1 MGNSQSNEISEEYT
15 KYIEEQKKIIESQ
28 QNQINRLTK
37 LNTRETPKQTSPKKP
52 QKKTMTNDEKLEFI
66 LKLFELDKNYDEHSL
81 KKGYLKLALKYHP
94 DKGGD
99 AENFKKITQAYQ
111 FLLKKLGE
119 KDSRKSHNDLKTEN
133 EEFLRNQMS
142 DNRHNVNLADK
153 FDTNVFNKIYEEN
166 RLENN
171 FDNGYGKWI
180 EENPVTSDKIERG
193 DVSKNNFHQKFQE
206 KKKKQM
212 KGEIVRYEEPQVSI
226 SFRGKD
232 SLVTLGDGKIDD
244 FSGESSSGL
253 KYRDYRDAYSNSHL
267 IDVSSVDI
275 SHRSKTILQ
284 ANSERKNVSYEMSQE
299 DLEKQKKIQL
309 MEEKREEER
318 IRRLQK
324 YDQRAFSTYD
334 AIHQRMLGGR

>member
-37 LNTRETPKQTSPKKP
+37 LNSREIPKKTPPPNKP
-52 QKKTMTNDEKLEFI
+52 QKKQMTNDEKIEFI
-66 LKLFELDKNYDEHSL
+66 LKLFELDKNYDENIL
-81 KKGYLKLALKYHP
+81 KKGYLKLALKHHP

-99 AENFKKITQAYQ
+99 AENFRKITQAYQ

-133 EEFLRNQMS
+133 EEFMRNQMS
-142 DNRHNVNLADK
+142 DNRQNVNLSDK
-153 FDTNVFNKIYEEN
+153 FDSNVFNKIYEEN
-166 RLENN
+166 RQESN
-171 FDNGYGKWI
+171 FDTGYGKWI
-180 EENPVTSDKIERG
+180 EENQVTSDKIERG
-193 DVSKNNFHQKFQE
+193 DVSKSNFHQKFQE
-206 KKKKQM
+206 QKKKQM
-212 KGEIVRYEEPQVSI
+212 KGDIVRYEEPQVSI

-232 SLVTLGDGKIDD
+232 SLVTLGDGKVED

-253 KYRDYRDAYSNSHL
+253 QYRDYRDAFSNSHL

-275 SHRSKTILQ
+275 SHRSKTIRQ
-284 ANSERKNVSYEMSQE
+284 ANTERKNISYEMSQE
-299 DLEKQKKIQL
+299 DLEKQKKIQI

-318 IRRLQK
+318 IKRLQQS
-324 YDQRAFSTYD
+324 DQRAFSTYD
-334 AIHQRMLGGR
+334 AIHQRMLGR

>member
-28 QNQINRLTK
+28 QNQINRLAR
-37 LNTRETPKQTSPKKP
+37 LNTRETPKQTVTKKP
-52 QKKTMTNDEKLEFI
+52 HKKQMKNDEKIDFI
-66 LKLFELDKNYDEHSL
+66 LKLFELDKNYDENSL
-81 KKGYLKLALKYHP
+81 KKGYLKLALKHHP

-99 AENFKKITQAYQ
+99 DENFRKITQAYQ

-119 KDSRKSHNDLKTEN
+119 KDSLKSHNDLKTEN
-133 EEFLRNQMS
+133 EEFTRNQMS
-142 DNRHNVNLADK
+142 DNRKNVNLSDK
-153 FDTNVFNKIYEEN
+153 FDRNVFNKIYEEN
-166 RLENN
+166 RQENN
-171 FDNGYGKWI
+171 FDSGYEKWI
-180 EENPVTSDKIERG
+180 EENKLTSDKIERG

-212 KGEIVRYEEPQVSI
+212 KGEIVNYEGPQVSI

-232 SLVTLGDGKIDD
+232 SLVTLGDDKVVD

-253 KYRDYRDAYSNSHL
+253 QYRDYRDAFSNSHL

-275 SHRSKTILQ
+275 SHRSKTIRQ
-284 ANSERKNVSYEMSQE
+284 ANTERKSISYEMSQE
-299 DLEKQKKIQL
+299 DLEKQKKIQI

-318 IRRLQK
+318 VKRLQQS
-324 YDQRAFSTYD
+324 DQSAFSTYD
-334 AIHQRMLGGR
+334 AIHQRMLGR

>member
-37 LNTRETPKQTSPKKP
+37 LNTRETPTKTTLKKP
-52 QKKTMTNDEKLEFI
+52 QKKQMTNDEKIEFI
-66 LKLFELDKNYDEHSL
+66 LKLFELDKNYDENTL
-81 KKGYLKLALKYHP
+81 KKGYLKLALKHHP

-99 AENFKKITQAYQ
+99 AENFRKITQAYQ

-133 EEFLRNQMS
+133 EEFMRNQMS
-142 DNRHNVNLADK
+142 DNRQNVNLSDK
-153 FDTNVFNKIYEEN
+153 FDSNVFNKIYEEN
-166 RLENN
+166 RQESN
-171 FDNGYGKWI
+171 FDTGYGKWI
-180 EENPVTSDKIERG
+180 EENQVTSDKIERG
-193 DVSKNNFHQKFQE
+193 NVSKSNFHQKFQE
-206 KKKKQM
+206 QKKKQM
-212 KGEIVRYEEPQVSI
+212 NGDIVRYEEPQVSI

-232 SLVTLGDGKIDD
+232 SLVTLGDGKVDD

-253 KYRDYRDAYSNSHL
+253 QYRDYRDAFSNSHL

-275 SHRSKTILQ
+275 SHRSKTIRQ
-284 ANSERKNVSYEMSQE
+284 ANTERKHISYEMSQE
-299 DLEKQKKIQL
+299 DLEKQKKIQI

-318 IRRLQK
+318 IKRLQQ
-324 YDQRAFSTYD
+324 YDKHAFSTYD
-334 AIHQRMLGGR
+334 AIHQRMLGR

>member
-37 LNTRETPKQTSPKKP
+37 LNTRETPKKTPPKKT
-52 QKKTMTNDEKLEFI
+52 QKKQMTNDEKVDFI
-66 LKLFELDKNYDEHSL
+66 LKLFELDKNYDENTL
-81 KKGYLKLALKYHP
+81 KKGYLKLALKHHP

-99 AENFKKITQAYQ
+99 AENFRKITQAYQ

-133 EEFLRNQMS
+133 EEFMRNQMS
-142 DNRHNVNLADK
+142 DNRQNVNLSDK

-166 RLENN
+166 RQESN
-171 FDNGYGKWI
+171 FDTGYGKWI
-180 EENPVTSDKIERG
+180 EENQVTSDKIERG
-193 DVSKNNFHQKFQE
+193 DVSKQNFHRKFQE
-206 KKKKQM
+206 QKKKQM
-212 KGEIVRYEEPQVSI
+212 KGDIVRYEEPQVSI

-232 SLVTLGDGKIDD
+232 SLVTLGDGKVED

-253 KYRDYRDAYSNSHL
+253 QYRDYRDAFSNSHL

-275 SHRSKTILQ
+275 SHRSKTIRQ
-284 ANSERKNVSYEMSQE
+284 ANTERKNISYEMSQE
-299 DLEKQKKIQL
+299 DLEKQKKIQI
-309 MEEKREEER
+309 MEEKREEDR
-318 IRRLQK
+318 IKRLQK
-324 YDQRAFSTYD
+324 SDQLAFSTYD
-334 AIHQRMLGGR
+334 AIHQRMLGR